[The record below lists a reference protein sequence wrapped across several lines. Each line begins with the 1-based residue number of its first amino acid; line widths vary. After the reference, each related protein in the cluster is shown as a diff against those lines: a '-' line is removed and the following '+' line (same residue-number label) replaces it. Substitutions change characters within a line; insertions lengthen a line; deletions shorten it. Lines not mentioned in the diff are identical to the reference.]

1 MPNSDSAAA
10 RVARNSE
17 AEADEMSEVGEG
29 YIREQLE
36 KRRKELNTVVSST
49 TPEVA
54 TAPLLELLDQVDSAL
69 RRLDDGTYG
78 ICTECHDTVE
88 KDRLLADPLVTLCLD
103 HLTSA
108 EQRALERDLELAA
121 RVQRGLLPQT
131 DLRHKDWRVHYQYK
145 PAGMVSGD
153 YCDLI
158 SPLTEDGGLV
168 FLLGDVAGKG
178 VAASLLMTHLHAMF
192 RSLAGVGLPLD
203 KLLEMANSVFCRST
217 IAGQYATLICGRAGQ
232 HGEIEI
238 GSAGHLAALVIGK
251 DGVRQISST
260 GVPLGMFA
268 TSRYTIQCVRM
279 ERGDSLLLY
288 TDGISEAVNSSGE
301 EYGAARLSNIARGR
315 HGWVPQELAA
325 ACMKDVEIHSGGA
338 KQADDQTLM
347 VIHRGNSMVEIPLHN

>member
-1 MPNSDSAAA
+1 MSNSDSAAA
-10 RVARNSE
+10 RNARSSE
-17 AEADEMSEVGEG
+17 VEETAMSEISET

-36 KRRKELNTVVSST
+36 KRRDELSEV
-49 TPEVA
+49 VA
-54 TAPLLELLDQVDSAL
+54 TAPPTVPAEYLLGLLHDVESAL
-69 RRLDDGTYG
+69 HRLDDGTYG

-103 HLTSA
+103 HLTSE

-131 DLRHKDWRVHYQYK
+131 NLSHRDWNIHYQYK

-158 SPLTEDGGLV
+158 SPVAEDGDLV
-168 FLLGDVAGKG
+168 FLLGDVSGKG

-192 RSLAGVGLPLD
+192 RSLTGVGLPLD

-217 IAGQYATLICGRAGQ
+217 IAGQYATLICGRAGR

-238 GSAGHLAALVIGK
+238 GSAGHLAALVVGR
-251 DGVRQISST
+251 DGVRQVNST

-301 EYGAARLSNIARGR
+301 EYGATRLSNIARLK

-325 ACMKDVEIHSGGA
+325 ACMKDVQTHSGGS
-338 KQADDQTLM
+338 KQRDDQTLM
-347 VIHRGNSMVEIPLHN
+347 VIHRGNSMEISLDN

>member
-1 MPNSDSAAA
+1 
-10 RVARNSE
+10 
-17 AEADEMSEVGEG
+17 MSEVGND

-36 KRRKELNTVVSST
+36 KRREELKVSLAAPAFPT
-49 TPEVA
+49 E
-54 TAPLLELLDQVDSAL
+54 PLLQLLSEVDSAL
-69 RRLDDGTYG
+69 HRLDDGTYG
-78 ICTECHDTVE
+78 ICTECHESVE

-103 HLTSA
+103 HLSSD

-131 DLRHKDWRVHYQYK
+131 DLRHRDWRVHYRYK

-158 SPLTEDGGLV
+158 SPLNEDGDLV

-192 RSLAGVGLPLD
+192 RSLTGVGLPLD
-203 KLLEMANSVFCRST
+203 KLLETANSVFCRST
-217 IAGQYATLICGRAGQ
+217 IAGQYATLICGRAGRS
-232 HGEIEI
+232 GEIEI
-238 GSAGHLAALVIGK
+238 GSAGHLAALVVGK
-251 DGVRQISST
+251 DGVRQVSST

-279 ERGDSLLLY
+279 ELGDSLLLY

-301 EYGAARLSNIARGR
+301 EYGAARLSQIASEK

-325 ACMKDVEIHSGGA
+325 ACMRDVQNHSGGA

-347 VIHRGNSMVEIPLHN
+347 VIHRGDSMVEIPLHN